1 MFTKQGLSVIRIVSI
16 FLISVALVL
25 QVTAVA
31 ADKWSEIDSDY
42 RGLPIKAYQSLWTE
56 RVLLDKPH
64 AYPRPKN
71 MENGKMNTTTKE
83 DKTCVFY
90 GSFFFYHLVI
100 ITLPGPS
107 RGFGFFLSCLVR
119 FF

>member
-71 MENGKMNTTTKE
+71 MENGKMNTKY
-83 DKTCVFY
+83 KKRIRLVCFM
-90 GSFFFYHLVI
+90 GRSFFI
-100 ITLPGPS
+100 IQS
-107 RGFGFFLSCLVR
+107 
-119 FF
+119 

>member
-1 MFTKQGLSVIRIVSI
+1 MSKFFTKQGLSVVRIVSI

-42 RGLPIKAYQSLWTE
+42 RSLPIKAYQSLWTE

-71 MENGKMNTTTKE
+71 MENGKMNTKK
-83 DKTCVFY
+83 DKSCLFY
-90 GSFFFYHLVI
+90 GSL
-100 ITLPGPS
+100 TLFS
-107 RGFGFFLSCLVR
+107 
-119 FF
+119 